1 MHVLSILCASLA
13 LIHSQDDFREKYAEL
28 DTLPKIN
35 NLVYDGAV
43 VPMWTDTTGFV
54 YVTREADGLK
64 YFHVDAES
72 RSRTE
77 ITSAEYDEFLSAMPV
92 SPRREWDRPDSVM
105 SPDGRHMAFLRDCNV
120 WVKDLS
126 DDGTSGNIPS
136 GNPVRGNERQL
147 SFDGTEQDYYA
158 ELYWSPDSRKLA
170 TVRREYV
177 KERQI
182 PLRESAPEDQIQPK
196 LRWIDYAKPGDRLP
210 QAVPVL
216 IDVEDGT
223 LTEVAMEPFL
233 NQYFLTFG
241 RWSADSRYFTFEYN
255 QRGHQLYQL
264 VAVSADDASVRI
276 LAEERTSTFVYYY
289 NLYRY
294 YMECG
299 DILWISERDDWRHLY
314 RIDAGTGEMTLL
326 TPGNWNVREI
336 YDVNEDKGYILFA
349 ANGMNAIGEKEGT
362 PEGEDPYNR
371 HLMRLD
377 LATLEITDLT
387 PEAANHVVTFN
398 PDMTVFTD
406 VYSRPDMAPVSL
418 LRDIDGNTLMELQK
432 ADISALL
439 ATGWTMPEVFVAKGR
454 DGKTDI
460 WGTIFR
466 PSDFNPR
473 KKYPVVEYIYA
484 GPHDSFVLKD
494 FYAYTRFSRLVE
506 LGFIVV
512 TIDGMGTDNRSKS
525 FQDVAWRNLRDS
537 GYPDRILWMQAAA
550 GKYRQMDISNVGV
563 FGYSAGGQS
572 TLAALL
578 FFGDFYKVGV
588 ALCGCHD
595 NRMDKIWWNE
605 QWMGYPIGP
614 WYSENSNVDNAWRLN
629 GRLLLIN
636 GELDDNV
643 DPSST
648 LQVVKALIKADKD
661 FEQFYLPGYTHN
673 LGDDYVTRKV
683 FEFFYKNIID
693 VQ

>member
-1 MHVLSILCASLA
+1 MHILSILCASLA

-64 YFHVDAES
+64 YFHVDAAS
-72 RSRTE
+72 KSRTE
-77 ITSAEYDEFLSAMPV
+77 ITSAEYDGFLSAMPV
-92 SPRREWDRPDSVM
+92 SPRREWARTDSVM
-105 SPDGRHMAFLRDCNV
+105 SPDGRHVAFLRDCNV

-196 LRWIDYAKPGDRLP
+196 LRWINYAKPGDRLS

-241 RWSADSRYFTFEYN
+241 QWSADSRYFTFEYN

-294 YMECG
+294 YMDCG

-349 ANGMNAIGEKEGT
+349 ANGMNVIDEKEGT

-550 GKYRQMDISNVGV
+550 RKYRQMDISNVGV

-643 DPSST
+643 DPAST

-673 LGDDYVTRKV
+673 LGDDYVTRRV
-683 FEFFYKNIID
+683 FEFFYKNIIEK
-693 VQ
+693 

>member
-1 MHVLSILCASLA
+1 
-13 LIHSQDDFREKYAEL
+13 
-28 DTLPKIN
+28 
-35 NLVYDGAV
+35 
-43 VPMWTDTTGFV
+43 
-54 YVTREADGLK
+54 
-64 YFHVDAES
+64 
-72 RSRTE
+72 
-77 ITSAEYDEFLSAMPV
+77 
-92 SPRREWDRPDSVM
+92 
-105 SPDGRHMAFLRDCNV
+105 
-120 WVKDLS
+120 
-126 DDGTSGNIPS
+126 
-136 GNPVRGNERQL
+136 
-147 SFDGTEQDYYA
+147 
-158 ELYWSPDSRKLA
+158 
-170 TVRREYV
+170 
-177 KERQI
+177 
-182 PLRESAPEDQIQPK
+182 
-196 LRWIDYAKPGDRLP
+196 
-210 QAVPVL
+210 
-216 IDVEDGT
+216 
-223 LTEVAMEPFL
+223 MEPFL

-241 RWSADSRYFTFEYN
+241 QWSADSRYFTFEYN

-264 VAVSADDASVRI
+264 VAVSADDVSVRI

-294 YMECG
+294 YMDCG

-314 RIDAGTGEMTLL
+314 RIDAETGEMTLL

-349 ANGMNAIGEKEGT
+349 ANGMNAIDEKEGT

-550 GKYRQMDISNVGV
+550 RKYRQMDISNVGV

-673 LGDDYVTRKV
+673 LGDDYVTRRV
-683 FEFFYKNIID
+683 FEFFYKNIIEK
-693 VQ
+693 

>member
-1 MHVLSILCASLA
+1 MHILSILCASLA
-13 LIHSQDDFREKYAEL
+13 LIHPQDDFREKYAEL

-43 VPMWTDTTGFV
+43 VPRWTDTTGFV

-64 YFHVDAES
+64 YFHVDAAS

-77 ITSAEYDEFLSAMPV
+77 ITSAEYDEFLSAMYV
-92 SPRREWDRPDSVM
+92 SPRREWDRTDSVM

-182 PLRESAPEDQIQPK
+182 PLRESAPEDQIQPE

-223 LTEVAMEPFL
+223 LMEVAMEPFL

-241 RWSADSRYFTFEYN
+241 QWSADSRYFTFEYN

-294 YMECG
+294 YMDCG

-314 RIDAGTGEMTLL
+314 RIDAETGEMTLL

-349 ANGMNAIGEKEGT
+349 ANGMNAIDEKEGT

-371 HLMRLD
+371 HLMCLD

-550 GKYRQMDISNVGV
+550 RKYRQMDISNVGV

-614 WYSENSNVDNAWRLN
+614 WYSENSNVDNAWRLQ
-629 GRLLLIN
+629 GKLLLIN
-636 GELDDNV
+636 GEMDDNV
-643 DPSST
+643 DPAST
-648 LQVVKALIKADKD
+648 LQVVRALVKADKD
-661 FEQFYLPGYTHN
+661 FGQFYLPGYTHN